1 MTNILQFDIITLAL
15 SEGNK
20 KSRVRRGANLEND
33 TEKREKSIEPRCDDP
48 RKRGALRGDGTVR
61 IRRVKRREVLRVE
74 RFGECEAGETER
86 RRIKHQSLILA
97 QDERWRRA

>member
-1 MTNILQFDIITLAL
+1 MTKQEVFAILYKLSARDTRGAAL
-15 SEGNK
+15 NG
-20 KSRVRRGANLEND
+20 GANLEND

-48 RKRGALRGDGTVR
+48 RKRGAWRGDGTVR

-86 RRIKHQSLILA
+86 KGLNIRV
-97 QDERWRRA
+97 